1 MKSLSIK
8 IFSAVTVF
16 LFIFSSISLAATAGI
31 QNPLRGGNS
40 ISEFITSIMGYIVRI
55 GGIIAIFAFIWAG
68 FKYVMAQGDPGKLK
82 EAKEIFIGTVIGVAV
97 LLGAQLIASIV
108 IGTLKSLS

>member
-8 IFSAVTVF
+8 IFSVVTAF
-16 LFIFSSISLAATAGI
+16 ALIFGSVALAATVGI
-31 QNPLRGGNS
+31 QNPLKGGNS
-40 ISEFITSIMGYIVRI
+40 ISAFITSIMGYIVRI
-55 GGIIAIFAFIWAG
+55 GGIIAVFAFIWAG

-82 EAKEIFIGTVIGVAV
+82 EAKEIFIGTVIGVSV
-97 LLGAQLIASIV
+97 LLGAQLIASII